1 MLGAYEKLRNMKAF
15 VIYKEGDELS
25 TELAEECIASASK
38 FNITVSKFPG
48 VYENIE
54 DLIKTEGLFLNKT
67 AEDRVTKK
75 GVLGCFLSHLFLWK
89 KCILE
94 NVPFLI
100 FEYDAILINPL
111 PDLSLFEDFLHLD
124 YNRHLNLKNLDVY
137 ESNIVNSDN
146 PTIEK
151 FVGGTANVDTFKFL
165 NRNHIRGSFAYILKP
180 SGAKK
185 LVESLRLE
193 GILPSDIA
201 LNQKYIQVNYTIPSI
216 ARLSP
221 NALSVGLVKLSHTK
235 NS

>member
-1 MLGAYEKLRNMKAF
+1 MLGAYEKLRGMKAF

-75 GVLGCFLSHLFLWK
+75 GVQGCFLSHFFLWK

-100 FEYDAILINPL
+100 FEYDAVLINPL

-124 YNRHLNLKNLDVY
+124 YNRHLNLKNLDV
-137 ESNIVNSDN
+137 
-146 PTIEK
+146 
-151 FVGGTANVDTFKFL
+151 
-165 NRNHIRGSFAYILKP
+165 
-180 SGAKK
+180 
-185 LVESLRLE
+185 
-193 GILPSDIA
+193 
-201 LNQKYIQVNYTIPSI
+201 
-216 ARLSP
+216 
-221 NALSVGLVKLSHTK
+221 
-235 NS
+235 